1 MRTATMN
8 SFLWPF
14 VLVVGCLPLLGGACN
29 GVPPTDADLGG
40 AGGRSGGES
49 GVGGEANG
57 GLGGAETSGGR
68 GGGGAGGGST
78 GGSGTGGS
86 GNNGGGG
93 APDTCGNGEPDEGE
107 ECDDGEETAD
117 CNANCTLADCGD
129 GIINPAAGE
138 QCDDEGESDTC
149 NEDCTEAACGDGV
162 VNATAGEECDG
173 ELASYQMDQW
183 WDLTQNYC
191 PECKLN
197 VCGDGIH
204 LMLGASCT
212 VGGVDCSSVSGMS
225 EKLCKLT
232 EVGDRKEVAHGNT

>member
-1 MRTATMN
+1 M
-8 SFLWPF
+8 
-14 VLVVGCLPLLGGACN
+14 
-29 GVPPTDADLGG
+29 
-40 AGGRSGGES
+40 
-49 GVGGEANG
+49 GGEANG

-212 VGGVDCSSVSGMS
+212 VGGVDCSSVSPTVEACDDGMDTAGCDADCS
-225 EKLCKLT
+225 LPFCGDGYVNLSNGEECDDRNFENGDGCDMDCKI
-232 EVGDRKEVAHGNT
+232 EP